1 MNQTN
6 LRLGIASY
14 ALSAGGAAGFSLLV
28 LSYAVPPN
36 WLGGNAGNFVV
47 GITNDS
53 NTAPFN
59 VNMRST
65 WLDQNGVSQTTPSQ
79 ISYTL
84 TSGQD
89 AILSFTGIAG
99 SALQVWIIAQA
110 AVADAAGCS
119 GQVTLWSI

>member
-28 LSYAVPPN
+28 LSYPVPAM
-36 WLGGNAGNFVV
+36 WLGQGGTLVV
-47 GITNDS
+47 GITNAAP
-53 NTAPFN
+53 TAPFN

-65 WLDQNGVSQTTPSQ
+65 WTDQNGVSQTTPSQ
-79 ISYTL
+79 SSYAL
-84 TSGQD
+84 TSGQN
-89 AILSFTGIAG
+89 ALLSFTGMVG
-99 SALQVWIIAQA
+99 SAMQVWIIAQA

-119 GQVTLWSI
+119 GHVTLWSV